1 MPQLVFWP
9 NLGLFLGVFLGLFP
23 RLFPRLFMG
32 LFAGVFLCGCA
43 STQVTDVQP
52 GYRTQSKDLDEAG
65 LWFAMDRAE
74 KTIAAAPER
83 ITDIALQNYL
93 DALSCKLAADL
104 CSDIRIY
111 LIRQPYLNAF
121 MAPNGMMVIFTGT
134 LARAENEAQ
143 LAFVMAHE
151 IGHYRGRHSL
161 ENWRHLK
168 NVSNLM
174 TGIGAVTA
182 GTGVGVVAA
191 LGAYA
196 NLASF
201 SRDQEREADALGFQA
216 LQTAKLN
223 LAAPGDL
230 WSAAYEEEK
239 VNPKGLLSG
248 VFASHPA
255 TPERRDRLKK
265 LAQSHASVGAG
276 DAGAERFRALISGY
290 RGAWLG
296 DELARRNYAQ
306 SEVMLARLAL
316 IPWDLGTVKNF
327 QGELYRKRAQPGDL
341 ARAASAYQAALREPS
356 VSPSTFRDLGTT
368 LVRLGNRTAA
378 LDAFRE
384 YLKRAPDAN
393 DAAMIRSYLDGN

>member
-1 MPQLVFWP
+1 MRAA
-9 NLGLFLGVFLGLFP
+9 GLLPVLTLI
-23 RLFPRLFMG
+23 LAL
-32 LFAGVFLCGCA
+32 LTGCA
-43 STQVTDVQP
+43 STQVADVQP
-52 GYRTQSKDLDEAG
+52 GYRSQSKDLDEAG

-74 KTIAAAPER
+74 KTVAAAPER
-83 ITDIALQNYL
+83 ITDQVLQDYL
-93 DALSCKLAADL
+93 NALSCKLAADL

-151 IGHYRGRHSL
+151 IGHYRSRHSL

-174 TGIGAVTA
+174 TGIGSITA
-182 GTGVGVVAA
+182 GTGAEVVAT

-201 SRDQEREADALGFQA
+201 SRDQEREADTLGFQA
-216 LQTAKLN
+216 LQAAKLD
-223 LAAPGDL
+223 LAAPGEL
-230 WSAAYEEEK
+230 WSAAYDEEK
-239 VNPKGLLSG
+239 VNPKGLLSA

-255 TPERRDRLKK
+255 TTERRDRLKN
-265 LAQSHASVGAG
+265 LAQSTAAVGFDPG
-276 DAGAERFRALISGY
+276 VERFRAVIAPY
-290 RGAWLG
+290 RRAWLS

-306 SEVMLARLAL
+306 SEVMLARLAA

-341 ARAASAYQAALREPS
+341 ARAASAYQAALREPG
-356 VSPSTFRDLGTT
+356 VSPNTFRDLGTT
-368 LVRLGNRTAA
+368 LKRLGNNAAA

-384 YLKRAPDAN
+384 YLKRAPDAD
-393 DAAMIRSYLDGN
+393 DAAMIRSYLNGN

>member
-1 MPQLVFWP
+1 MRIIL
-9 NLGLFLGVFLGLFP
+9 LILVFLG
-23 RLFPRLFMG
+23 
-32 LFAGVFLCGCA
+32 GCA
-43 STQVTDVQP
+43 STQVADVQP
-52 GYRTQSKDLDEAG
+52 GYRSQSKDLDEAG

-74 KTIAAAPER
+74 KTVAAAPER
-83 ITDIALQNYL
+83 ITDPALQDYL
-93 DALSCKLAADL
+93 NTLSCRLAADL

-134 LARAENEAQ
+134 LARTENEAQ

-151 IGHYRGRHSL
+151 IGHYRSRHSL

-174 TGIGAVTA
+174 TGIGSITA
-182 GTGVGVVAA
+182 GTGVGVVAV

-201 SRDQEREADALGFQA
+201 SRDQEREADALGFKA
-216 LQTAKLN
+216 LQAAKLD
-223 LAAPGDL
+223 LAAPGEL

-239 VNPKGLLSG
+239 VNPKGMLSG

-255 TPERRDRLKK
+255 TLERRDRLNKM
-265 LAQSHASVGAG
+265 AQSSAVGG
-276 DAGAERFRALISGY
+276 TDGSERFRALIKPY
-290 RGAWLG
+290 RSAWLS

-306 SEVMLARLAL
+306 SEVMLARLAT

-341 ARAASAYQAALREPS
+341 TLAASAYQAALREPG
-356 VSPSTFRDLGTT
+356 VSAATFRDLGTT
-368 LVRLGNRTAA
+368 LKRLGNNAA
-378 LDAFRE
+378 AQDAFRE

-393 DAAMIRSYLDGN
+393 DAAMIRSYLNVN

>member
-1 MPQLVFWP
+1 MRAS
-9 NLGLFLGVFLGLFP
+9 GLLSVSTLILA
-23 RLFPRLFMG
+23 LLT
-32 LFAGVFLCGCA
+32 GCA
-43 STQVTDVQP
+43 STQVADVQP
-52 GYRTQSKDLDEAG
+52 GYRSQNKDLDEAG

-74 KTIAAAPER
+74 KTVAAAPER
-83 ITDIALQNYL
+83 ITDQALQDYL
-93 DALSCKLAADL
+93 DTLSCKLAADL

-151 IGHYRGRHSL
+151 IGHYRSRHSL

-174 TGIGAVTA
+174 TGIGSITA
-182 GTGVGVVAA
+182 GTGAGVVAA

-201 SRDQEREADALGFQA
+201 SRDQEREADTLGFQA
-216 LQTAKLN
+216 LQAAKLD
-223 LAAPGDL
+223 LAAPGAL
-230 WSAAYEEEK
+230 WSAAYDEEK
-239 VNPKGLLSG
+239 VNPKGLLSA

-255 TPERRDRLKK
+255 TTERRDRLKK
-265 LAQSHASVGAG
+265 MAQNNASLAS
-276 DAGAERFRALISGY
+276 DAGTERYRALITPY
-290 RGAWLG
+290 RSAWLS

-306 SEVMLARLAL
+306 SEVMLARLAAM
-316 IPWDLGTVKNF
+316 PWDLGTVKNF

-341 ARAASAYQAALREPS
+341 ARAANAYQAALREPG
-356 VSPSTFRDLGTT
+356 VSASTFRDLGTT
-368 LVRLGNRTAA
+368 LKRLGNNAAA

-384 YLKRAPDAN
+384 YLKRAPDAD
-393 DAAMIRSYLDGN
+393 DAAMIRSYLNDN

>member
-1 MPQLVFWP
+1 MRIILRI
-9 NLGLFLGVFLGLFP
+9 LILVFLG
-23 RLFPRLFMG
+23 
-32 LFAGVFLCGCA
+32 GCA
-43 STQVTDVQP
+43 STQVADVQP
-52 GYRTQSKDLDEAG
+52 GYRSQNKDLDEAG

-74 KTIAAAPER
+74 KTVAAAPER
-83 ITDIALQNYL
+83 ITDPVLQDYL
-93 DALSCKLAADL
+93 NALSCQLAADL
-104 CSDIRIY
+104 CSDIRVY

-134 LARAENEAQ
+134 LARTENEAQ

-174 TGIGAVTA
+174 TGIGSVTA

-201 SRDQEREADALGFQA
+201 SRDQEREADVLGFQA
-216 LQTAKLN
+216 LQAAKLD
-223 LAAPGDL
+223 LAAPGAL

-255 TPERRDRLKK
+255 TPERRDRLKQM
-265 LAQSHASVGAG
+265 AQNSPVG
-276 DAGAERFRALISGY
+276 GADGSERFRAIIKPY
-290 RGAWLG
+290 RSAWLS

-306 SEVMLARLAL
+306 SEVMLARLAA

-341 ARAASAYQAALREPS
+341 ALAANAYQAALREPG
-356 VSPSTFRDLGTT
+356 VSPATFRDLGTT
-368 LVRLGNRTAA
+368 LKRLGNNAA
-378 LDAFRE
+378 AQDAFRE

-393 DAAMIRSYLDGN
+393 DAAMIRSYLNVN

>member
-1 MPQLVFWP
+1 MRLATLLLLLL
-9 NLGLFLGVFLGLFP
+9 LG
-23 RLFPRLFMG
+23 
-32 LFAGVFLCGCA
+32 GCA
-43 STQVTDVQP
+43 STQVANVQP
-52 GYRTQSKDLDEAG
+52 GHRSQSKDLDEAG

-74 KTIAAAPER
+74 KTVAAAPER
-83 ITDIALQNYL
+83 ITDKALQDYL
-93 DALSCKLAADL
+93 NALSCNLAADL

-161 ENWRHLK
+161 ENWRHMK

-174 TGIGAVTA
+174 TGIGTVTA

-216 LQTAKLN
+216 LQAAKLS
-223 LAAPGDL
+223 LVAPGLL

-255 TPERRDRLKK
+255 TPERRDRLTK
-265 LAQSHASVGAG
+265 LAQNIAPAQVG
-276 DAGAERFRALISGY
+276 DAGAERFRTLIAPY
-290 RGAWLG
+290 RSTWLG

-306 SEVMLARLAL
+306 SEVMLARLAA

-327 QGELYRKRAQPGDL
+327 QGELYRKRAHPGDL
-341 ARAASAYQAALREPS
+341 ARAASAYQAALREPG
-356 VSPSTFRDLGTT
+356 VKPSTFRDLGTT
-368 LVRLGNRTAA
+368 LKRLGNNAAA

-384 YLKRAPDAN
+384 YLKRAPNADDAS
-393 DAAMIRSYLDGN
+393 MIRSYLNGN

>member
-1 MPQLVFWP
+1 MRIIL
-9 NLGLFLGVFLGLFP
+9 LILIFLG
-23 RLFPRLFMG
+23 
-32 LFAGVFLCGCA
+32 GCA
-43 STQVTDVQP
+43 STQVADVQP
-52 GYRTQSKDLDEAG
+52 GYRSQSKDLDEAG

-74 KTIAAAPER
+74 KIVAAAPER
-83 ITDIALQNYL
+83 ITDPVLQNYL
-93 DALSCKLAADL
+93 NALSCQLAADL

-134 LARAENEAQ
+134 LARTENEAQ

-174 TGIGAVTA
+174 TGIGSVTA

-201 SRDQEREADALGFQA
+201 SRDQEREADVLGFQA
-216 LQTAKLN
+216 LQAAKLD
-223 LAAPGDL
+223 LAAPGAL

-255 TPERRDRLKK
+255 TPERRDRLKQM
-265 LAQSHASVGAG
+265 AQNSAVG
-276 DAGAERFRALISGY
+276 GADGSERFRAIIKPY
-290 RGAWLG
+290 RSAWLS

-306 SEVMLARLAL
+306 SEVMLARLAA

-341 ARAASAYQAALREPS
+341 ALAANAYQAALREPG
-356 VSPSTFRDLGTT
+356 VSPATFRDLGTT
-368 LVRLGNRTAA
+368 LKRLGNNAA
-378 LDAFRE
+378 AQDAFRE

-393 DAAMIRSYLDGN
+393 DAAMIRSYLNAN

>member
-1 MPQLVFWP
+1 MRVLLLILGFLVL
-9 NLGLFLGVFLGLFP
+9 N
-23 RLFPRLFMG
+23 
-32 LFAGVFLCGCA
+32 GCA
-43 STQVTDVQP
+43 NTQVTDVQP
-52 GYRTQSKDLDEAG
+52 GYRSQNKDLDEAG

-74 KTIAAAPER
+74 KTVAAAPER
-83 ITDIALQNYL
+83 ITDKALQDYL
-93 DALSCKLAADL
+93 NALSCKLAADL

-134 LARAENEAQ
+134 LARTENEAQ

-151 IGHYRGRHSL
+151 IGHYRSRHSL

-174 TGIGAVTA
+174 TGIGSVTA
-182 GTGVGVVAA
+182 GTGVGLVAA

-201 SRDQEREADALGFQA
+201 SRDQEREADTLGFQS
-216 LQTAKLN
+216 LQAAKLD
-223 LAAPGDL
+223 LTAPGEL
-230 WSAAYEEEK
+230 WSAAYDEEK
-239 VNPKGLLSG
+239 VNPKGFMSS

-255 TPERRDRLKK
+255 TTERRDRLKQMA
-265 LAQSHASVGAG
+265 LSSAPNGS
-276 DAGAERFRALISGY
+276 DAGAERFRALIKPY
-290 RGAWLG
+290 RGYWLA

-306 SEVMLARLAL
+306 SDVMLARLAA

-341 ARAASAYQAALREPS
+341 ARAASAYQAALREPD
-356 VSPSTFRDLGTT
+356 VSPDTFRDLGTT
-368 LVRLGNRTAA
+368 LKRLGNNAAA

-384 YLKRAPDAN
+384 YLKRAPNAN
-393 DAAMIRSYLDGN
+393 DAAMIRSYLNEN

>member
-1 MPQLVFWP
+1 MR
-9 NLGLFLGVFLGLFP
+9 VFLLILAF
-23 RLFPRLFMG
+23 
-32 LFAGVFLCGCA
+32 VFLNGCA
-43 STQVTDVQP
+43 STQVADVQP
-52 GYRTQSKDLDEAG
+52 GYRSQSKELDEDG

-74 KTIAAAPER
+74 KTVAAAPER
-83 ITDIALQNYL
+83 ITDKVMQDYL
-93 DALSCKLAADL
+93 NALSCKLAADL

-134 LARAENEAQ
+134 LARTENEAQ

-151 IGHYRGRHSL
+151 IGHFRSRHSL

-174 TGIGAVTA
+174 TGIGSVTA
-182 GTGVGVVAA
+182 GTGVGLVAA

-201 SRDQEREADALGFQA
+201 SRDQEREADTLGFQS
-216 LQTAKLN
+216 LQAAKLD
-223 LAAPGDL
+223 LAAPGEL
-230 WSAAYEEEK
+230 WSAAYDEEK
-239 VNPKGLLSG
+239 VNPKGFMSG

-255 TPERRDRLKK
+255 TTERRDRLKQMA
-265 LAQSHASVGAG
+265 LSSATHGS
-276 DAGAERFRALISGY
+276 DAGAERFRAVIKPYRSG
-290 RGAWLG
+290 WLA

-306 SEVMLARLAL
+306 SDVMLARLAA

-341 ARAASAYQAALREPS
+341 ARAASAYQAALREPD
-356 VSPSTFRDLGTT
+356 VSPDTFRDLGTT
-368 LVRLGNRTAA
+368 LKRLGNNAAA

-384 YLKRAPDAN
+384 YLKRAPNAN
-393 DAAMIRSYLDGN
+393 DAAMIRSYLNEN

>member
-1 MPQLVFWP
+1 MRVLLLILGFLVL
-9 NLGLFLGVFLGLFP
+9 N
-23 RLFPRLFMG
+23 
-32 LFAGVFLCGCA
+32 GCA
-43 STQVTDVQP
+43 NTQVTDVQP
-52 GYRTQSKDLDEAG
+52 GYRSQNKDLDEAG

-74 KTIAAAPER
+74 KTVAAAPER
-83 ITDIALQNYL
+83 ITDKVLQDYL
-93 DALSCKLAADL
+93 NALSCKLAADL

-134 LARAENEAQ
+134 LARTENEAQ

-151 IGHYRGRHSL
+151 IGHYRSRHSL

-174 TGIGAVTA
+174 TGIGSVTA
-182 GTGVGVVAA
+182 GTGVGLVAA

-201 SRDQEREADALGFQA
+201 SRDQEREADTLGFQS
-216 LQTAKLN
+216 LQAAKLD
-223 LAAPGDL
+223 LTAPGEL
-230 WSAAYEEEK
+230 WSAAYDEEK
-239 VNPKGLLSG
+239 VNPKGFMSS

-255 TPERRDRLKK
+255 TTERRDRLKQMA
-265 LAQSHASVGAG
+265 LSSAPNGS
-276 DAGAERFRALISGY
+276 DAGAERFRALIKPY
-290 RGAWLG
+290 RSYWLA

-306 SEVMLARLAL
+306 SDVMLARLAA

-341 ARAASAYQAALREPS
+341 ARAASAYQAALREPD
-356 VSPSTFRDLGTT
+356 VSPDTFRDLGTT
-368 LVRLGNRTAA
+368 LKRLGNNAAA

-384 YLKRAPDAN
+384 YLKRAPNAN
-393 DAAMIRSYLDGN
+393 DAAMIRSYLNEN

>member
-1 MPQLVFWP
+1 MRIILRI
-9 NLGLFLGVFLGLFP
+9 LILVFLG
-23 RLFPRLFMG
+23 
-32 LFAGVFLCGCA
+32 GCA
-43 STQVTDVQP
+43 STQVADVQP
-52 GYRTQSKDLDEAG
+52 GYRSQSKDLDEAG

-74 KTIAAAPER
+74 KTVAAAPER
-83 ITDIALQNYL
+83 ITDPVLQDYL
-93 DALSCKLAADL
+93 NALSCRLAADL

-134 LARAENEAQ
+134 LARTENEAQ

-174 TGIGAVTA
+174 TGIGSVTA
-182 GTGVGVVAA
+182 GTGAGVVAA

-201 SRDQEREADALGFQA
+201 SRDQEREADVLGFQA
-216 LQTAKLN
+216 LQTVKLD
-223 LAAPGDL
+223 LAAPGVL

-255 TPERRDRLKK
+255 TLERRDRLKK
-265 LAQSHASVGAG
+265 MAQNSAANGTDGS
-276 DAGAERFRALISGY
+276 ERFRAIIKPY
-290 RGAWLG
+290 RSAWLS

-306 SEVMLARLAL
+306 SEVMLARLAA

-341 ARAASAYQAALREPS
+341 ALAASAYQAALREPG
-356 VSPSTFRDLGTT
+356 VSPATFRDLGTT
-368 LVRLGNRTAA
+368 LKRLGNDAA
-378 LDAFRE
+378 AQDAFRE

-393 DAAMIRSYLDGN
+393 DAAMIRSYLNVN

>member
-1 MPQLVFWP
+1 MRMLA
-9 NLGLFLGVFLGLFP
+9 LL
-23 RLFPRLFMG
+23 
-32 LFAGVFLCGCA
+32 LCLYLSGCA
-43 STQVTDVQP
+43 STQVADVQP
-52 GYRTQSKDLDEAG
+52 GHRSQNKDLDEAG

-74 KTIAAAPER
+74 KTVAAAPER
-83 ITDIALQNYL
+83 ITDMALQNYL
-93 DALSCKLAADL
+93 NALSCKLAADL
-104 CSDIRIY
+104 CGDIRIY

-161 ENWRHLK
+161 ENWRHMK

-174 TGIGAVTA
+174 TGIGTLTA

-216 LQTAKLN
+216 LQAAKLD
-223 LAAPGDL
+223 LVAPGLL

-255 TPERRDRLKK
+255 TTERRDRLKK
-265 LAQSHASVGAG
+265 LAQDIAPAALG
-276 DAGAERFRALISGY
+276 DSGAERFRTLIAPY
-290 RGAWLG
+290 RSAWLG

-306 SEVMLARLAL
+306 SEVMLARLAA

-341 ARAASAYQAALREPS
+341 ARAASAYQAALREPG

-368 LVRLGNRTAA
+368 LKRLGNNAAA

-384 YLKRAPDAN
+384 YLKRAPKAD
-393 DAAMIRSYLDGN
+393 DAAMIRSYLNAK

>member
-1 MPQLVFWP
+1 MRIILWI
-9 NLGLFLGVFLGLFP
+9 LILVFLG
-23 RLFPRLFMG
+23 
-32 LFAGVFLCGCA
+32 GCA
-43 STQVTDVQP
+43 STQVADVQP
-52 GYRTQSKDLDEAG
+52 GYRSQSKDLDEAG

-74 KTIAAAPER
+74 KTVATAPER
-83 ITDIALQNYL
+83 ITDPVLQDYL
-93 DALSCKLAADL
+93 NALSCRLAADL

-134 LARAENEAQ
+134 LARTENEAQ

-174 TGIGAVTA
+174 TGIGSVTA
-182 GTGVGVVAA
+182 GTGAGVVAA

-216 LQTAKLN
+216 LQAVKLD
-223 LAAPGDL
+223 LAAPGVL

-255 TPERRDRLKK
+255 TLERRDRLKK
-265 LAQSHASVGAG
+265 MAQNSAANGTDGS
-276 DAGAERFRALISGY
+276 ERFRAIIKPY
-290 RGAWLG
+290 RSAWLS

-306 SEVMLARLAL
+306 SEVMLARLAA

-341 ARAASAYQAALREPS
+341 ALAASAYQAALREPG
-356 VSPSTFRDLGTT
+356 VSPATFRDLGTT
-368 LVRLGNRTAA
+368 LKRLGNNTAA
-378 LDAFRE
+378 QDAFRE

-393 DAAMIRSYLDGN
+393 DAAMIRSYLNAN

>member
-1 MPQLVFWP
+1 MRIIL
-9 NLGLFLGVFLGLFP
+9 LILVFLG
-23 RLFPRLFMG
+23 
-32 LFAGVFLCGCA
+32 GCA
-43 STQVTDVQP
+43 STQVADVQP
-52 GYRTQSKDLDEAG
+52 GYRSQSKDLDEAG

-74 KTIAAAPER
+74 KTVAAAPER
-83 ITDIALQNYL
+83 ITDPALQDYL
-93 DALSCKLAADL
+93 NTLSCRLAADL

-134 LARAENEAQ
+134 LARTENEAQ

-151 IGHYRGRHSL
+151 IGHYRSRHSL

-174 TGIGAVTA
+174 TGIGSITA
-182 GTGVGVVAA
+182 GTGVGVVAV

-201 SRDQEREADALGFQA
+201 SRDQEREADALGFKA
-216 LQTAKLN
+216 LQAAKLD
-223 LAAPGDL
+223 LAAPGEL

-239 VNPKGLLSG
+239 VNPKGMLSG

-255 TPERRDRLKK
+255 TLERRDRLNKM
-265 LAQSHASVGAG
+265 AQSSAVGG
-276 DAGAERFRALISGY
+276 TDGSERFRALIKPY
-290 RGAWLG
+290 RSAWLS

-306 SEVMLARLAL
+306 SEVMLARLAT

-341 ARAASAYQAALREPS
+341 TLAASAYQAALREPG
-356 VSPSTFRDLGTT
+356 VSPATFRDLGTT
-368 LVRLGNRTAA
+368 LKRLGNNAA
-378 LDAFRE
+378 AQDAFRE

-393 DAAMIRSYLDGN
+393 DAAMIRSYLNVN

>member
-1 MPQLVFWP
+1 MRIIL
-9 NLGLFLGVFLGLFP
+9 LILVFLG
-23 RLFPRLFMG
+23 
-32 LFAGVFLCGCA
+32 GCA
-43 STQVTDVQP
+43 STQVADVQP
-52 GYRTQSKDLDEAG
+52 GYRSQSKDLDEAG

-74 KTIAAAPER
+74 KTVAAAPER
-83 ITDIALQNYL
+83 ITDPALQDYL
-93 DALSCKLAADL
+93 NTLSCRLAADL

-134 LARAENEAQ
+134 LARTENEAQ

-151 IGHYRGRHSL
+151 IGHYRSRHSL

-174 TGIGAVTA
+174 TGIGSITA
-182 GTGVGVVAA
+182 GTGVGVVAV

-201 SRDQEREADALGFQA
+201 SRDQEREADALGFKA
-216 LQTAKLN
+216 LQAAKLD
-223 LAAPGDL
+223 LAAPGEL

-239 VNPKGLLSG
+239 VNPKGMLSG

-255 TPERRDRLKK
+255 TLERRDRLNKM
-265 LAQSHASVGAG
+265 AQSSAVGG
-276 DAGAERFRALISGY
+276 TDGSERFRTLIKPY
-290 RGAWLG
+290 RSAWLS

-306 SEVMLARLAL
+306 SEVMLARLAT

-341 ARAASAYQAALREPS
+341 TLAASAYQAALREPG
-356 VSPSTFRDLGTT
+356 VSPATFRDLGTT
-368 LVRLGNRTAA
+368 LKRLGNNAA
-378 LDAFRE
+378 AQDAFRE

-393 DAAMIRSYLDGN
+393 DAAMIRSYLNVN

>member
-1 MPQLVFWP
+1 MRCALVPIMLLRAQLLLVV
-9 NLGLFLGVFLGLFP
+9 LLSMGFLV
-23 RLFPRLFMG
+23 
-32 LFAGVFLCGCA
+32 GCA
-43 STQVTDVQP
+43 STKVADVQP
-52 GYRTQSKDLDEAG
+52 GYRNQSKDLDEAG

-74 KTIAAAPER
+74 KTVAAAPER
-83 ITDIALQNYL
+83 ITDKALQDYL
-93 DALSCKLAADL
+93 NALSCKLAPDL

-174 TGIGAVTA
+174 TGIGSITA
-182 GTGVGVVAA
+182 GTGAGVVAA

-216 LQTAKLN
+216 LQAAKLD
-223 LAAPGDL
+223 LVAPGAL

-255 TPERRDRLKK
+255 TTERRDRLKIM
-265 LAQSHASVGAG
+265 AQDNVAIGA
-276 DAGAERFRALISGY
+276 DAGIERFRSLITPY
-290 RGAWLG
+290 RSAWLS

-306 SEVMLARLAL
+306 SEVMLARLAA

-327 QGELYRKRAQPGDL
+327 QGELYRKRAKPGDL
-341 ARAASAYQAALREPS
+341 ARAATAYQAALREPG
-356 VSPSTFRDLGTT
+356 VKPSTFRDLGTT
-368 LVRLGNRTAA
+368 LQRLGNNAAA

-384 YLKRAPDAN
+384 YLKRAPNAD
-393 DAAMIRSYLDGN
+393 DAAMIRSYLNGN